1 MCIKCLLPA
10 SLCSRY
16 SEYGNEQY
24 SKGSK
29 RSAITELTLFSGGGG
44 GAGQIYVNEQ
54 IRSMSDD
61 DKG

>member
-29 RSAITELTLFSGGGG
+29 ITELTLFSGGGG